1 MIEKDQYETEKIQF
15 ENVKKRLETEKDELE
30 LQKHHLEDD
39 LRKQLERSN
48 TLLEDKERQLQLK
61 NDEGKILKSRASVKV
76 NALCSH

>member
-1 MIEKDQYETEKIQF
+1 M
-15 ENVKKRLETEKDELE
+15 KKRLETEKDELE
-30 LQKHHLEDD
+30 LQKHQLEDD